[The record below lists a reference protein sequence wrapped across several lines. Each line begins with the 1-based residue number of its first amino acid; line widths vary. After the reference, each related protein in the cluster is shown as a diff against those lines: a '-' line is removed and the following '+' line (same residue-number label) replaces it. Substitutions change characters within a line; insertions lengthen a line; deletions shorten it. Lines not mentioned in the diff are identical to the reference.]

1 MKPKNLKSP
10 YRWEDRKPFLG
21 DRVFYVPEYYDK
33 HRECPLPDWKTIFG
47 NDNPVIIE
55 YCTGNGTWL
64 AEKAKDPSK
73 NWIAVEW
80 RFERVRKIWSKMK
93 NLSLANLLIISGEA
107 QTFTREYLPESSID
121 GVYIN
126 FPDPWP
132 KDKHAKNRLFQ
143 HPFIDQLARV
153 VKTDGTVTVVTDDPA
168 YSQQI
173 AQEML
178 KHPAWQSIF
187 PAPYFITEWEGYGT
201 SYFDALWRGKGKA
214 IHYFQFRR
222 IEK

>member
-1 MKPKNLKSP
+1 MRPKDLKSP
-10 YRWEDRKPFLG
+10 YRWAARRPLLEDRVLF
-21 DRVFYVPEYYDK
+21 VPDYYDGHQELIFPK
-33 HRECPLPDWKTIFG
+33 WKEIFG

-64 AEKAKDPSK
+64 AEKAKDSSK

-93 NLSLANLLIISGEA
+93 NYGLSNLFIISGEA
-107 QTFTREYLPESSID
+107 QTFAREYLPFSSVD

-143 HPFIDQLARV
+143 QPFIEQLARTI
-153 VKTDGTVTVVTDDPA
+153 KSGGTLTVATDDPT
-168 YSQQI
+168 YSEQI
-173 AQEML
+173 SREML
-178 KHPAWQSIF
+178 ANPAWKSDF
-187 PAPYFITEWEGYGT
+187 PKPYYRTEWEGYGT
-201 SYFDALWRGKGKA
+201 SYFDTLWREKGKE
-214 IHYFQFRR
+214 IRYFQFRHV
-222 IEK
+222 